1 MWKDKAGMIRD
12 FILRHSVIVFPVIVI
27 VAVAVTVVVA
37 LGAGESGKGPETLDP
52 ESLSADGSGV
62 TIVDGNVPL
71 VPLVENTDQ
80 GINTL
85 ISNYYNAMAEGDTE
99 TIASLCDEVAEQ
111 DLLRYQEMARYIAN
125 YPVLEI
131 YTKPGSEAGA
141 TIAYVYYRVVFDGH
155 EEELP
160 GYQAYY
166 VCTNEQ
172 GTYYIKRGENSQQV
186 NDYIQAVCSQ
196 DDVIEFNNRVT
207 VEYNELMTEHPELL
221 AYQEELTR
229 YVDTAVGEIIAQR
242 NAETDAQENNADNNV
257 GDGNNNQDAP
267 GGGEGTTAPS
277 EPAIRY
283 ATATT
288 TVNVRSSDSE
298 NADRLGKVSG
308 GTKVQVLE
316 QRVNGWT
323 KVLYEGKDGYIKS
336 EYLQLVENASDAEVI
351 GTVTATTNVN
361 VRAAASETADRLGI
375 LAGGEVVNLLA
386 NENGWCKINYN
397 GQVGYVKADY
407 VE

>member
-12 FILRHSVIVFPVIVI
+12 YILKHSVIVFPVIVI

-62 TIVDGNVPL
+62 TIVDGD

-80 GINTL
+80 GIETL
-85 ISNYYNAMAEGDTE
+85 ISNYYNAMAEGDTG

-111 DLLRYQEMARYIAN
+111 DLLRYQEMAKYIVN

-172 GTYYIKRGENSQQV
+172 GAYYIKRGENSQEV

-242 NAETDAQENNADNNV
+242 NAEADEQENNADNNV
-257 GDGNNNQDAP
+257 GDGGNSQNAP
-267 GGGEGTTAPS
+267 TTTEQS
-277 EPAIRY
+277 EPTVRY

-323 KVLYEGKDGYIKS
+323 KVLFEGKDGYIKS
-336 EYLQLVENASDAEVI
+336 EYLQLVENANEAEVI
-351 GTVTATTNVN
+351 GTVTATTNIN

-375 LAGGEVVNLLA
+375 LAGGETVNLLA

-397 GQVGYVKADY
+397 GQVAYVKADY